1 MSTQEHRSA
10 VFAFAHDLVDTL
22 ANESP
27 LFAVELGIESS
38 TEGLDDYSPAHEAA
52 VLARTTRDL
61 AALDQLEIT
70 DDVDRLAVEVM
81 RERLSVTKVLIETGE
96 ERRTFTRISSP
107 VGSIRQ
113 TFEMMPAS
121 TASDVEKIRVR
132 LVAVAP
138 SLATWRE
145 SINEVTRQN
154 QLPSRRHID
163 AVADQALT
171 HAQGSYVEFATG
183 VCRSAGV
190 DLDGSGMKSA
200 ALAAEAAA
208 HELGIWLRDE
218 VAPLATTVEA
228 SGLERYERRLLAVA
242 GVTLDLKET
251 YDWGVQDLARINAR
265 MWEVSEDILPGATS
279 LAEVRDYLNNDPAR
293 RINGTDALLEKLLS
307 FTATAVK
314 ELDGTH
320 FDIDDRIKFCDA
332 RLAPAGSS
340 AAAYY
345 EAPSEDLSRPGTTW
359 FPTMGETSFTW
370 WNNASTWYHEAVP
383 GHHLQCAVAVLATD
397 RQSRFHRLAGWQSGY
412 GEGWALY
419 AERLMDELGY
429 FTDPADE
436 LGHLCG
442 QALRAARVVVDMGL
456 HLGFTVPE
464 GFGDIRG
471 FGDATG
477 QAWTPEMAISV
488 LEDRALESH
497 VSAASEVER
506 YLGWPSQA
514 ITYKVGE
521 RCWLDIRESARQR
534 LGAAYS
540 NKAFHSY
547 SLGLGCL
554 GLDLFKEE
562 MSRWDGRA

>member
-1 MSTQEHRSA
+1 MSKQEHRSA
-10 VFAFAHDLVDTL
+10 VFEFAHDLVD
-22 ANESP
+22 AIAADSP
-27 LFAVELGIESS
+27 LFAIELGLETDSN
-38 TEGLDDYSPAHEAA
+38 ELDDYSLAHEAT
-52 VLARTTRDL
+52 VLAHVRRDL
-61 AALDQLEIT
+61 LALDELVVI

-81 RERLSVTKVLIETGE
+81 RERLSVTKTLMESGE

-107 VGSIRQ
+107 VSAIRQ
-113 TFEMMPAS
+113 TFELMEVQSP
-121 TASDVEKIRVR
+121 SDIDRVCAR
-132 LVAVAP
+132 LNAVAR

-145 SINEVTRQN
+145 AINEVTRLG
-154 QLPSRRHID
+154 QLPARRHVE

-171 HAQGSYVEFATG
+171 HAQGSYEQFAESI
-183 VCRSAGV
+183 CSAVGV
-190 DLDGSGMKSA
+190 DVDKSGMRA
-200 ALAAEAAA
+200 AAESAQSAA
-208 HELGIWLRDE
+208 HEIGKWLRDD
-218 VAPLATTVEA
+218 VAPFAPSSSA
-228 SGLERYERRLLAVA
+228 SGLERYQIWLSARA

-251 YDWGVQDLARINAR
+251 YDWGVDDLARINAR
-265 MWEVSEDILPGATS
+265 MWEVAETILPGAVS
-279 LAEVRDYLNNDPAR
+279 LAQVRDHLNNDPAR
-293 RINGTDALLEKLLS
+293 RIDGTEALLAKLLS
-307 FTATAVK
+307 FTETAVK
-314 ELDGTH
+314 DLDGTH

-345 EAPSEDLSRPGTTW
+345 ESPSEDLSRPGTTW

-383 GHHLQCAVAVLATD
+383 GHHLQTAIALLAVD
-397 RQSRFHRLAGWQSGY
+397 RQSRFHRLAAWQSGY

-456 HLGFTVPE
+456 HLGFTVPS
-464 GFGDIRG
+464 GFGEIRG
-471 FGDATG
+471 FGDVSG
-477 QAWTPEMAISV
+477 QPWTPEMAISV

-521 RCWLDIRESARQR
+521 RCWLDVREAARAR
-534 LGAAYS
+534 LGDAYT